1 MKYALFISHRSG
13 DHGLTFHKDI
23 PSLYKD
29 LSSVA
34 DAIADSEDS
43 KNEVENE
50 RLIRQTLRTLEG
62 NKNIGITPAAYAEF
76 SDSTW
81 FDIFIIG

>member
-1 MKYALFISHRSG
+1 MKYALFVSHRSG
-13 DHGLTFHKDI
+13 DHGLTVHKDI

-34 DAIADSEDS
+34 DAINENEDS
-43 KNEVENE
+43 ANEVVNE
-50 RLIRQTLRTLEG
+50 RLIRHTLRALEG
-62 NKNIGITPAAYAEF
+62 NKNIDITPAAYAEF

-81 FDIFIIG
+81 FDIFIIR